1 MHTGSS
7 GQALVGLDERWVS
20 GDQSYPRIFVAGGYD
35 AIARPMNLLG
45 YALQAGGVAFLLR
58 LAVDTARAAIATRLS
73 SPETPEHEAA
83 TAGTRR

>member
-7 GQALVGLDERWVS
+7 GQALVGLDEQWVS
-20 GDQSYPRIFVAGGYD
+20 DNQSYPRILVAGGYD

-58 LAVDTARAAIATRLS
+58 LSVDTARAALATRRSRLA
-73 SPETPEHEAA
+73 TLEHEVS
-83 TAGTRR
+83 TTGPRR